1 MRKNFAI
8 KASSSLIG
16 NYKDGF
22 QRDGNISKQ
31 VSSISV
37 SQWAILVF
45 WVTMCIVQ
53 FVPWPADTAE
63 IFSTILTSLLPYFL
77 YISSIQKKFTEVGSS
92 LNYII
97 LRYHL
102 WWNVVLSLTS
112 INQFAESVLG
122 FLAEKWFKHTDEGCW
137 LNCVNLVICI
147 CLPWIYLILMQYSIQ
162 YRISCCYSD
171 CVGIH

>member
-1 MRKNFAI
+1 MRLLLWQRWLSKGLKYFY
-8 KASSSLIG
+8 ASFI
-16 NYKDGF
+16 YF
-22 QRDGNISKQ
+22 C
-31 VSSISV
+31 
-37 SQWAILVF
+37 
-45 WVTMCIVQ
+45 VTQIANTAHCDNVHCA
-53 FVPWPADTAE
+53 VHSWPADTAE

>member
-1 MRKNFAI
+1 MMLLLWQRWLSTGLKYFY
-8 KASSSLIG
+8 ASFI
-16 NYKDGF
+16 YF
-22 QRDGNISKQ
+22 CVTQIANI
-31 VSSISV
+31 
-37 SQWAILVF
+37 AHCD
-45 WVTMCIVQ
+45 VTMYIVQ

-147 CLPWIYLILMQYSIQ
+147 FPPWIYLILMQYSIQ